1 MHASKLVDS
10 ASPKPK
16 IIPSKISNPGDLGS
30 SNFGTNY

>member
-30 SNFGTNY
+30 TNVGTNY

>member
-1 MHASKLVDS
+1 MHASKLLDS

-30 SNFGTNY
+30 TFAGTS